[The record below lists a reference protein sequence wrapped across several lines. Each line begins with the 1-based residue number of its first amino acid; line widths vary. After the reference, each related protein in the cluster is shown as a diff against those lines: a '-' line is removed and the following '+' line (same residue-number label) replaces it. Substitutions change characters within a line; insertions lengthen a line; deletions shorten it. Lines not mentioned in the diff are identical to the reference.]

1 MFNWC
6 FIGAGK
12 LAGIVASQ
20 IQGTGRHKV
29 VSCYTRNFDKCKAFC
44 EEFGAKAYDNPED
57 AINDPKVDGV
67 YVVTTHNAHYRYVKL
82 ALDLGKPVLNEKAF
96 TVRASETDEL
106 ISFAKE
112 KKLYLAEAMWT
123 WFSPSANKA
132 LEWIESKEIGE
143 ILKSRFTFRTN
154 GIGYAPRVGDAKR
167 AGGALLDITVYPITY
182 AYRLF
187 GYPEKI
193 ESIGIIENGIDTSE
207 EIIFTYPGNKKV
219 QISVSL
225 VDNDGE
231 MMTIVGSKGCIWAKD
246 FHYKNLVNLDKDG
259 KTTSFSGPGSLDN
272 TYIDEFDT
280 VALEIKEGLLES
292 RMVPL
297 KATSDV
303 MHIMDEI
310 ADQIGLVYDSL
321 E

>member
-20 IQGTGRHKV
+20 IQATGRHKV
-29 VSCYTRNFDKCKAFC
+29 VSCYTRNFEKCQQFC
-44 EEFGAKAYDNPED
+44 DEFGAKAYKTAEE
-57 AINDPKVDGV
+57 AINDPDVDGV

-82 ALDLGKPVLNEKAF
+82 ALELGKPVFNEKAF
-96 TVRASETDEL
+96 TVKASETDEL
-106 ISFAKE
+106 IKLSKE
-112 KKLYLAEAMWT
+112 KDLYLAEAMWT
-123 WFSPSANKA
+123 WFCPAANKVYD
-132 LEWIESKEIGE
+132 WVSTGEIGE
-143 ILKSRFTFRTN
+143 VKKARFTFRTN
-154 GIGYAPRVGDAKR
+154 GINYAPRVGDAKR

-182 AYRLF
+182 AYRLW

-207 EIIFTYPGNKKV
+207 EIIFTYKDFKV

-225 VDNDGE
+225 IDDDGE
-231 MMTIVGSKGCIWAKD
+231 QMTITGTKGTISAPYYHFKNFVTLSKEGE
-246 FHYKNLVNLDKDG
+246 NVN
-259 KTTSFSGPGSLDN
+259 FSGPGPEDN
-272 TYIDEFDT
+272 SYVDEFDT
-280 VALEIKEGLLES
+280 VAMEIKNGLKES
-292 RMVPL
+292 EVVPL

-303 MHIMDEI
+303 MHIMDVIGE
-310 ADQIGLVYDSL
+310 QIGLVYDDL